1 MSHPTFVLE
10 ELGQISQGITLSRY
24 KDEKGH
30 VGRIVN
36 VGNLEKLYIEGNL
49 DKTQLSTSNIERYQ
63 LLEGDVVI
71 AIRGMQYKASV
82 VTTEA
87 QKSIAGQN
95 VAFFRPYSKEKIDS
109 TYLAVLMRSEKW
121 LEKSLNILNRQSSTS
136 LRLIRVSELRKLRIP
151 LPDMTTQKQIA
162 QLFLTTERFIKNT
175 EELLDT
181 RKKITELTILQIL
194 EGQQ

>member
-24 KDEKGH
+24 QDEKGH
-30 VGRIVN
+30 IGRIVN

-49 DKTQLSTSNIERYQ
+49 DKTQLTTSNIERYQ

-95 VAFFRPYSKEKIDS
+95 VAFFRLYSKEKIDS

-136 LRLIRVSELRKLRIP
+136 FRLIRVSELRKLRIP

-162 QLFLTTERFIKNT
+162 QLFLTTERFIKNI

-181 RKKITELTILQIL
+181 RKKITELTILEIL